1 MTSSLPFGFPD
12 APAVK
17 NLPASVRL
25 KFNPWVRKI
34 TCRRK
39 WQPTPVVLPG
49 KSHEQRSLVGYSPW
63 GLKESHMTDIHV
75 ALALPFGNR
84 MVITDH
90 CGDYTASSFPIH
102 QQSYK
107 FMIIS
112 VFAFEKSHF
121 VNCPHIHNKLSEVQ
135 LIDSVSLILLF
146 LDF

>member
-1 MTSSLPFGFPD
+1 MTSPLTFGFPG

-17 NLPASVRL
+17 NPPASVRL

-49 KSHEQRSLVGYSPW
+49 KSHEQKSLVGYSPW
-63 GLKESHMTDIHV
+63 GHKESHMTDIHV
-75 ALALPFGNR
+75 ALTLPFGNR

-90 CGDYTASSFPIH
+90 CGDYTASSFPLC
-102 QQSYK
+102 QKSYK

-112 VFAFEKSHF
+112 VFAFESSYF
-121 VNCPHIHNKLSEVQ
+121 VNCSHIHNKLSEVQ
-135 LIDSVSLILLF
+135 FIDW
-146 LDF
+146 

>member
-1 MTSSLPFGFPD
+1 M
-12 APAVK
+12 
-17 NLPASVRL
+17 
-25 KFNPWVRKI
+25 
-34 TCRRK
+34 
-39 WQPTPVVLPG
+39 
-49 KSHEQRSLVGYSPW
+49 GYSPW